1 MAIWAPSIHHL
12 WSLMRALRIRQ
23 QEGQGGPQL
32 PEHWRSKFKRCNSL
46 SRISQRRNTREA
58 DRSRRAWSLK
68 AKWKVT
74 NTELSAL
81 AGWCHGLNDAEALT
95 PSVTAFGNKAIKEV
109 KLNTVLRV
117 GP

>member
-1 MAIWAPSIHHL
+1 V
-12 WSLMRALRIRQ
+12 
-23 QEGQGGPQL
+23 

-46 SRISQRRNTREA
+46 SRISQRSNTREA
-58 DRSRRAWSLK
+58 DRSRRAWYLK
-68 AKWKVT
+68 AKWKVV

-95 PSVTAFGNKAIKEV
+95 PSVTAFRNKAFKEV
-109 KLNTVLRV
+109 KLNAVVRV